1 MVFNQII
8 EYISVENQ
16 FKLLD
21 LSLELIMDHR
31 THLSA
36 YTIGKEIRDLLNLH
50 PKEAAKKMANVIC
63 EDGKEPN
70 IIGSYVHVLYTN
82 LSFDIFLRRM
92 LPTLLATIICKVPH
106 VDVKPI
112 LNYLAGA
119 VSQSHKPKQILFD
132 EIGTIY
138 PAVVTQ
144 VSNTAEYAACIKFL
158 EEEIGFDIKKLV
170 NNNR

>member
-1 MVFNQII
+1 MYTRTRTSYYISKIIGTKNYINFQVYLLECKQRALEDDDKCLIQEVLCQCIKKFCEII

-82 LSFDIFLRRM
+82 LR
-92 LPTLLATIICKVPH
+92 
-106 VDVKPI
+106 
-112 LNYLAGA
+112 
-119 VSQSHKPKQILFD
+119 
-132 EIGTIY
+132 
-138 PAVVTQ
+138 
-144 VSNTAEYAACIKFL
+144 
-158 EEEIGFDIKKLV
+158 
-170 NNNR
+170 